1 MIASVRR
8 PFGLSIVVLGLVT
21 ASACDRQPAPVA
33 PTASLDGGSTAAS
46 GGASV
51 LSQDLASLKR
61 ALAAFHDIDKAMA
74 AGWDTQ
80 ITPCLTLAGVGGQG
94 FHYGNTDL
102 IDGSITPLQPEL
114 LLYEPRGTRRH
125 LTGVESII
133 PFAAWTD
140 ASPPSLYGETFHRNE
155 ALGLWVLHVWLWKPN
170 PDGMFAD
177 WNPNVSC
184 PGA

>member
-1 MIASVRR
+1 MRNSVRHR
-8 PFGLSIVVLGLVT
+8 LGLSIVVLGLV
-21 ASACDRQPAPVA
+21 AACDRQPAPVA
-33 PTASLDGGSTAAS
+33 PTVSLDAGSTAAS
-46 GGASV
+46 AGSSA
-51 LSQDLASLKR
+51 LSQDLATLKR

-80 ITPCLTLAGVGGQG
+80 VTPCLTLAGVGGQG

-102 IDGSITPLQPEL
+102 IDGAITPLQPEL
-114 LLYEPRGTRRH
+114 LLYEPRGNSLH
-125 LTGVESII
+125 LTGVEYII
-133 PFAAWTD
+133 PFTAWTD
-140 ASPPSLYGETFHRNE
+140 TSPPALYGETFHRNE

-170 PDGMFAD
+170 PDGIFAD